1 MPQLDIDLLEDFLF
15 FAFAAL
21 LLGFGDED
29 SEENVIESS
38 SDAYLAQYYLSKQKS
53 LIMETSHVSTSSIFA
68 KLYIFNQLDYRLFY
82 GISYIDFIL
91 IFALTFLNES
101 QRYWYPIPNLW

>member
-29 SEENVIESS
+29 SEENAIESS
-38 SDAYLAQYYLSKQKS
+38 SDAYLAQYYLSTKKS
-53 LIMETSHVSTSSIFA
+53 LITETTDVSAASIFN
-68 KLYIFNQLDYRLFY
+68 KTTH
-82 GISYIDFIL
+82 L
-91 IFALTFLNES
+91 IN
-101 QRYWYPIPNLW
+101 

>member
-53 LIMETSHVSTSSIFA
+53 LMVEASQLLLFLI
-68 KLYIFNQLDYRLFY
+68 KLNKFKF
-82 GISYIDFIL
+82 L
-91 IFALTFLNES
+91 IVTK
-101 QRYWYPIPNLW
+101 

>member
-53 LIMETSHVSTSSIFA
+53 LRIEVSQIASSSIFT
-68 KLYIFNQLDYRLFY
+68 KIK
-82 GISYIDFIL
+82 
-91 IFALTFLNES
+91 
-101 QRYWYPIPNLW
+101 

>member
-38 SDAYLAQYYLSKQKS
+38 SDAYLAQYYLSKKKS
-53 LIMETSHVSTSSIFA
+53 LITEANQVSSSSIF
-68 KLYIFNQLDYRLFY
+68 KLLKIGKR
-82 GISYIDFIL
+82 
-91 IFALTFLNES
+91 
-101 QRYWYPIPNLW
+101 

>member
-53 LIMETSHVSTSSIFA
+53 LMIETSHVSTSSIFT
-68 KLYIFNQLDYRLFY
+68 KLEFK
-82 GISYIDFIL
+82 IL
-91 IFALTFLNES
+91 IITYNLFKWLRMLHQITFIHVDFFRLTTRILVS
-101 QRYWYPIPNLW
+101 YT